1 MFAKRS
7 TVLFASLLVL
17 LGLATARPSSG
28 ARVETR
34 HVVRAGDTLWTI
46 AEARYGGDPRAGIWR
61 ISDRNRL
68 AGGTIV
74 PGMVL
79 YLPP

>member
-1 MFAKRS
+1 
-7 TVLFASLLVL
+7 
-17 LGLATARPSSG
+17 
-28 ARVETR
+28 
-34 HVVRAGDTLWTI
+34 VRAGDTLWTI